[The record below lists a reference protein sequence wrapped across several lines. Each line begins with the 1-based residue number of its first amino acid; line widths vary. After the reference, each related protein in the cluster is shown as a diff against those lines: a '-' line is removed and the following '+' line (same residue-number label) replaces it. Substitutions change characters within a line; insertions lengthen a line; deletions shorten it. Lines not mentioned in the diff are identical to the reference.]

1 VSDRSLLSKSVLKW
15 WDTGKPKPDAWYQYL
30 GQSVAFSGD
39 AVVVSAPGDPI
50 DSWDWGAD
58 DEEYYD
64 GKMDQPAEVREYALG
79 KEGSDGAAPRVLA
92 ALALAAAVALA
103 L

>member
-1 VSDRSLLSKSVLKW
+1 
-15 WDTGKPKPDAWYQYL
+15 
-30 GQSVAFSGD
+30 
-39 AVVVSAPGDPI
+39 
-50 DSWDWGAD
+50 
-58 DEEYYD
+58 
-64 GKMDQPAEVREYALG
+64 MDQPAEVREYALG